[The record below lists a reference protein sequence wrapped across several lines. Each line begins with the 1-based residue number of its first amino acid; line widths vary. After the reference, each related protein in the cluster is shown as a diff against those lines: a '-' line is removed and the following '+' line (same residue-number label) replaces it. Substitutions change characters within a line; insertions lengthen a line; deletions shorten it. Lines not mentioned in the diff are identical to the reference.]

1 MGRSTRARLGACLGA
16 AALALG
22 ACNEPPTPNDNAPA
36 AANSDVAAD
45 AAIAANGYLLAASPK
60 VRAATLAKA
69 VGENCRGQRAFY
81 MGFGDAGSGA
91 GAGDGFWS
99 IRCTDG
105 RSFEVEVHPDG
116 TSDVLECAVLEA
128 VHAGH
133 CFRKFST

>member
-1 MGRSTRARLGACLGA
+1 MAFETSAEAIVLRS
-16 AALALG
+16 
-22 ACNEPPTPNDNAPA
+22 PTAMDGIQAQLSLPA
-36 AANSDVAAD
+36 QAQYGS
-45 AAIAANGYLLAASPK
+45 GYL
-60 VRAATLAKA
+60 
-69 VGENCRGQRAFY
+69 AFY

-116 TSDVLECAVLEA
+116 TSNVLECAVLEA